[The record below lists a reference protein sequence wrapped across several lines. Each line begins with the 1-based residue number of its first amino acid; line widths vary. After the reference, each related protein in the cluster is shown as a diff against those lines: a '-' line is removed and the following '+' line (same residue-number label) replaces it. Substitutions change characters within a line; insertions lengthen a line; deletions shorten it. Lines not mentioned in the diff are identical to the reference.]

1 MTHGRAVTV
10 ADVRTEAPNPAPPN
24 PAPPIAAPPT
34 AAVPDTVRVDP
45 VAAAHAA
52 GEVHRVTESMRNGVR
67 PALLALELPPQAFGT
82 AGAAV
87 ALASAHQVS
96 LEDMAGLVGRL
107 ASVLEGDVDRLYR
120 VAFAVQETE
129 RTAVQRIGATSSRGP
144 GE

>member
-52 GEVHRVTESMRNGVR
+52 GEIHRVTESMRNRVR
-67 PALLALELPPQAFGT
+67 PLLLALDLPPQAF
-82 AGAAV
+82 GAAV